1 MLILLDYH
9 SSGSNNCYCLYLL
22 VINNYES
29 KYLVI
34 VNCETIYGRLVVST
48 GHVMKTYLLFGDSNI
63 EAIPLSDV
71 RLLVFIHCNSLF
83 AIKLSDFFIS
93 FY

>member
-9 SSGSNNCYCLYLL
+9 SSGSNNCYCLYPL
-22 VINNYES
+22 VISNYES
-29 KYLVI
+29 KYLII
-34 VNCETIYGRLVVST
+34 VNCKTIYGRLVVST
-48 GHVMKTYLLFGDSNI
+48 GHIMKTYLLFGVSNI
-63 EAIPLSDV
+63 EVIPLSDM

-83 AIKLSDFFIS
+83 AIKLSDFFIF

>member
-1 MLILLDYH
+1 MSILLDYH

-22 VINNYES
+22 VISNYES

-34 VNCETIYGRLVVST
+34 VNCKTIYGRLVVST
-48 GHVMKTYLLFGDSNI
+48 EHIMKTYLLFGDFNI
-63 EAIPLSDV
+63 KVILLSDM